1 MKFYSL
7 IPVLMLWLCSCN
19 DFLKES
25 SQDEVRPSTVEDL
38 DEVLNGEAYC
48 AEYAYEAF
56 DVTEIFTDDRQCNG
70 LVYPSDQTDL
80 ENNRWKFSWDREM
93 FDPNGPGSDITNWYL
108 PYKKIKGCNVILDY
122 LDNVSGDKKK
132 KEALRGE
139 AYTMRGYYYFLLVN
153 YFGLPYTMGDPEV
166 NPGVPL
172 KLTMS
177 VTDEFFTRNSVA
189 EVYRSIEHDLLLGSK
204 LMEENDVASKSLY
217 KASHLMAKA
226 LLSRIYLYMGNWD
239 KAIKYA
245 DTLLNL
251 KPQLLC
257 LTDYSSSYSENVFSV
272 DTPDEIIWVTPEK
285 SFIMNPPKG
294 PWGLSDNLIGLFD
307 EADKRSSFYIY
318 WALDWEVWEN
328 WAPYV
333 VKDWTHGN
341 DGIRTAEMYLNRAEG
356 YIRKYMETGSDEF
369 RQKALA
375 DLNELRVNRYD
386 TKLAAYEPVDI
397 VNADDLFAFYKEERR
412 RELCDENNHRWF
424 DIRRYGDEVEH
435 VYFLNPGEEIN
446 YLLTKND
453 LRYALPIPERVRKQ
467 NPKLEQ
473 NQY

>member
-1 MKFYSL
+1 
-7 IPVLMLWLCSCN
+7 
-19 DFLKES
+19 
-25 SQDEVRPSTVEDL
+25 
-38 DEVLNGEAYC
+38 
-48 AEYAYEAF
+48 
-56 DVTEIFTDDRQCNG
+56 
-70 LVYPSDQTDL
+70 
-80 ENNRWKFSWDREM
+80 
-93 FDPNGPGSDITNWYL
+93 
-108 PYKKIKGCNVILDY
+108 
-122 LDNVSGDKKK
+122 
-132 KEALRGE
+132 
-139 AYTMRGYYYFLLVN
+139 
-153 YFGLPYTMGDPEV
+153 
-166 NPGVPL
+166 
-172 KLTMS
+172 
-177 VTDEFFTRNSVA
+177 
-189 EVYRSIEHDLLLGSK
+189 
-204 LMEENDVASKSLY
+204 
-217 KASHLMAKA
+217 MAKA

-251 KPQLLC
+251 KPQLLS
-257 LTDYSSSYSENVFSV
+257 LTDYSSSYSGNVFSV

-412 RELCDENNHRWF
+412 RELCGENNHRWF

-446 YLLTKND
+446 YFLTKND

>member
-1 MKFYSL
+1 MKPYSL
-7 IPVLMLWLCSCN
+7 ILFLLLWLCSCN
-19 DFLKES
+19 DFLEES

-48 AEYAYEAF
+48 SEYSGQAF
-56 DVTEIFTDDRQCNG
+56 DITDFFTDDKQCNG
-70 LVYPSDQTDL
+70 LAYLPDQRDL
-80 ENNRWKFSWDREM
+80 EKNRWMFSWDREM
-93 FDPNGPGSDITNWYL
+93 FDANGPGSHIEYWTL
-108 PYKKIKGCNVILDY
+108 PYQKIKGCNVILDY
-122 LDNVSGDKKK
+122 LDRVTGSKEK

-153 YFGLPYTMGDPEV
+153 FFGFPYTLGNPEE

-189 EVYRSIEHDLLLGSK
+189 EVYRSIEHDLMSGSR

-226 LLSRIYLYMGNWD
+226 LLSRINLYMGNWD

-245 DTLLNL
+245 DSVLAQKPKLLNL
-251 KPQLLC
+251 ANCTNTKV
-257 LTDYSSSYSENVFSV
+257 ENVLSI

-285 SFIMNPPKG
+285 SFLLNPSKG
-294 PWGLSDNLIGLFD
+294 PWGVSDELVGLFD
-307 EADKRSSFYIY
+307 DADKRSSFYVH
-318 WALDWEVWEN
+318 WSLDWEIWEY
-328 WAPYV
+328 WVPDIM
-333 VKDWTHGN
+333 KDWTHGH

-356 YIRKYMETGSDEF
+356 YIRKYMETGTDEF
-369 RQKALA
+369 RQQALA
-375 DLNELRVNRYD
+375 DLNYLRENRYD
-386 TKLAAYEPVDI
+386 TKSAPYEPVDM
-397 VNADDLFAFYKEERR
+397 VGSEELFNFYKEERR
-412 RELCDENNHRWF
+412 RELCGENNHRWF
-424 DIRRYGDEVEH
+424 DIRRYGEQVEH
-435 VYFLNPGEEIN
+435 VYFLNSGEEII
-446 YLLTKND
+446 YRLLKND
-453 LRYALPIPERVRKQ
+453 RRYALPIPEDVRKQ